1 MKVFTPFVVD
11 FPQCLIRKH
20 WAWMHTGVFTCSIP
34 IYMCNGVC
42 ILYNNIR
49 EMLTVV
55 HSADNECY
63 AKVMTTNICSVLMA
77 IIMLYMHQYMSSLNL
92 YVQDIK

>member
-1 MKVFTPFVVD
+1 MYSHALF
-11 FPQCLIRKH
+11 L
-20 WAWMHTGVFTCSIP
+20 S

-63 AKVMTTNICSVLMA
+63 AKVMTTIIYSVLMA
-77 IIMLYMHQYMSSLNL
+77 IIIMIIHAS
-92 YVQDIK
+92 I